1 MDPLAEYVEHVDV
14 WAATIEDRPGGLAS
28 VLAELREAGADLQ
41 FIIAR
46 RAEPGKGVVF
56 VTPLRGDREIAAAAQ
71 VSFNVAHTLHSVRVM
86 GPDRPGIA
94 AELTERLADGGI
106 NLRGFSGSVI
116 GTQFLAYVAV
126 DSVEDAKK
134 VIEILGKA

>member
-14 WAATIEDRPGGLAS
+14 WAATIEDRPGALAY

-71 VSFNVAHTLHSVRVM
+71 VGFNVTRTLHSVRVM
-86 GPDRPGIA
+86 GH
-94 AELTERLADGGI
+94 
-106 NLRGFSGSVI
+106 
-116 GTQFLAYVAV
+116 
-126 DSVEDAKK
+126 
-134 VIEILGKA
+134 